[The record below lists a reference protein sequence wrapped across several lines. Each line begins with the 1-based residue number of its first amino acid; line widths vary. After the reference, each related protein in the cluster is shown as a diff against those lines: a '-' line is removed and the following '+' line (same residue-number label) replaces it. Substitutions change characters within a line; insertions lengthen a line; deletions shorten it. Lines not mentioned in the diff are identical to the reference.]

1 MSDDFPNSI
10 ADRTIGQYL
19 AALGAP
25 EPTPGGGSASGIV
38 GALGSALGQMAL
50 SLTDIDASDNADEL
64 RGAQETLDSLRYR
77 YVELAREDETAYQ
90 GYRNAADLP
99 KGTDEEKSV
108 RRIAMQDAL
117 KKAAGVP
124 MAMCEAS
131 AELAEALAPVRA
143 HGNRH
148 LRSDA
153 MVAVTFAR
161 ACFDASRFLVDAN
174 LAAIKDPDWVKKAT
188 ARLDDLAGR
197 IDQASGRA

>member
-1 MSDDFPNSI
+1 MPDEFPNSI

-50 SLTDIDASDNADEL
+50 SLTDIDASDHADEL
-64 RGAQETLDSLRYR
+64 RRAQESLASLRER
-77 YVELAREDETAYQ
+77 YLELARADETAYQ
-90 GYRNAADLP
+90 GYRNATDLP
-99 KGTDEEKSV
+99 KGTDEEESV

-131 AELAEALAPVRA
+131 VELAETLLPVRA

-153 MVAVTFAR
+153 MVAATFAR
-161 ACFDASRFLVDAN
+161 ACFYASRTLVDAN
-174 LAAIKDPDWVKKAT
+174 LGMIKDADWVEDIT
-188 ARLDDLAGR
+188 TRLD
-197 IDQASGRA
+197 QHASRLDAATVT

>member
-1 MSDDFPNSI
+1 MSDEFPNAI
-10 ADRTIGQYL
+10 ADRAIGQYL
-19 AALGAP
+19 AALAAP

-38 GALGSALGQMAL
+38 GALGVALGQMAL
-50 SLTDIDASDNADEL
+50 SLTDIDASDHADEL
-64 RGAQETLDSLRYR
+64 RQAQDALGSLRER
-77 YVELAREDETAYQ
+77 FLELAREDEKVYQ

-124 MAMCEAS
+124 MAMYEAS
-131 AELAEALAPVRA
+131 AELAEALAPIA
-143 HGNRH
+143 TYGNKH

-161 ACFDASRFLVDAN
+161 ACFDASRLLVEAN
-174 LAAIKDPDWVKKAT
+174 LAAIKDTDWVDDIAT
-188 ARLDDLAGR
+188 RLDELTTRLDSAGR
-197 IDQASGRA
+197 A